1 MRRCFSHN
9 ISKLA
14 LWVALAV
21 TPLPAAAHHSFAM
34 FDFTKTITIT
44 GTVKEFQWTNPHV
57 VLWVNVAGKDPKV
70 PDVWWLEMTSPGNLT
85 RSGWNR
91 KALNA
96 GDKVVVELNPLRDG
110 KLGGALVKVTNS
122 NTGEVFA
129 TNLRD
134 MEKPGLK

>member
-1 MRRCFSHN
+1 MTRASLH
-9 ISKLA
+9 LA
-14 LWVALAV
+14 GLLIAGTLAGA
-21 TPLPAAAHHSFAM
+21 LPALAHHSFAM
-34 FDFTKTITIT
+34 FDFTKVITIT

-57 VLWVNVAGKDPKV
+57 VLWVNVEGKDPKH

-85 RSGWNR
+85 RTGWNR

-96 GDKVVVELNPLRDG
+96 GDKVEVELNPLRDG
-110 KLGGALVKVTNS
+110 KLGGALIKVTNS
-122 NTGEVFA
+122 TTGQVFS